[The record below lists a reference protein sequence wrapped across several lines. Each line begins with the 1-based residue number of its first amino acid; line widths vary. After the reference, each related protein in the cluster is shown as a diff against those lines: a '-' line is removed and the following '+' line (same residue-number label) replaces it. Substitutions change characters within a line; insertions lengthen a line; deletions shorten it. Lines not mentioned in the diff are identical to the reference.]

1 MNKYFPAVR
10 QAIAEHHR
18 RWALST
24 TARRREKLFLDVRNV
39 AAELQGRGFYP
50 SVNKIV
56 ERLPAESCREWKTIT
71 LAVREARAVLGI
83 SN

>member
-1 MNKYFPAVR
+1 MAGAGGHGGSWKG
-10 QAIAEHHR
+10 
-18 RWALST
+18 WALST

-39 AAELQGRGFYP
+39 AVELQGRGFYP

-71 LAVREARAVLGI
+71 LAVREARRVLGI